1 MREFGIVMRRVQ
13 KLQAALFSH
22 FLCIF
27 DHQGNPSLAE
37 KKGEKHLKSST
48 FFSEPA
54 CNWSII
60 PPAHF
65 TLCPKLDIHG
75 IDLSYTL

>member
-1 MREFGIVMRRVQ
+1 MGKFGTVRRKVQ
-13 KLQAALFSH
+13 KLHAALFSH

-48 FFSEPA
+48 LFP
-54 CNWSII
+54 NLLV
-60 PPAHF
+60 
-65 TLCPKLDIHG
+65 TG
-75 IDLSYTL
+75 VLSF